1 MQLAIDFPDVPVPP
15 RARRTDPVTSHMAA
29 EHAKQMALDHHELIL
44 RVLRQHGPMGK
55 DGIASRL
62 RGLDGVAVCRRLV
75 ELQRSGLIALT
86 GKHVTSS
93 AGRAEREWKAV
104 A

>member
-1 MQLAIDFPDVPVPP
+1 MQLAFDLPDIPAPS
-15 RARRTDPVTSHMAA
+15 ARRSDPVTSHMAA
-29 EHAKQMALDHHELIL
+29 EHAKQMALDHHVLIL

-75 ELQRSGLIALT
+75 ELQRKGEIVLT
-86 GKHVTSS
+86 GRHVVST
-93 AGRAEREWKAV
+93 AGRAEREWRAV
-104 A
+104 S